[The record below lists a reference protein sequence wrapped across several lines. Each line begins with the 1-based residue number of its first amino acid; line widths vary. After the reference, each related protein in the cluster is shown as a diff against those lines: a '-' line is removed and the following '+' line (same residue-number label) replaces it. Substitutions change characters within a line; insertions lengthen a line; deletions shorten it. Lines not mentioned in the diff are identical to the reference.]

1 MIIINSNRWHDY
13 KLWGFHV
20 LYAFKIKTNTRALF
34 VAIFLLD
41 NSYHEKVDEIR
52 VYKQRTSWLDFPH
65 QPKKSNELGL
75 WAASIPAAVTKL
87 VLWFWIETCD
97 KMGKLETRRVEDVQL
112 TVPFKPFAIVTV
124 SLPAFSLLYCFLHG
138 IIFRFDDVNETVCKV
153 IGLPWS
159 LLMCIW

>member
-1 MIIINSNRWHDY
+1 MTWLQTMRFSSSCLICFQNKNKYTCLVRRH
-13 KLWGFHV
+13 F
-20 LYAFKIKTNTRALF
+20 F
-34 VAIFLLD
+34 LD

-52 VYKQRTSWLDFPH
+52 VYKQRTSWLGFPH

-153 IGLPWS
+153 IGFPWS